1 MESKTLNPIT
11 DFINTLCNFV
21 VLNLVFLITCLPVI
35 TIGAALSSLY
45 YVTLKEARGEYGY
58 LIRTYLKEF
67 MGNLKKGTVAFAILF
82 LIGAALLFNI
92 VFWFQLGSIAGTL
105 LTGVFIAA
113 MIAWFL
119 IFTYTFPLIG
129 RFENTTKQ
137 TFKNAFGL
145 AMSNLKYTFAILFI
159 DAFVFFLCLYLPP
172 MKLFMVL
179 LGFAFVAYCQS
190 FIFKKI
196 FEPYEA
202 EAPVLEGT
210 EI

>member
-1 MESKTLNPIT
+1 
-11 DFINTLCNFV
+11 
-21 VLNLVFLITCLPVI
+21 
-35 TIGAALSSLY
+35 
-45 YVTLKEARGEYGY
+45 
-58 LIRTYLKEF
+58 
-67 MGNLKKGTVAFAILF
+67 
-82 LIGAALLFNI
+82 
-92 VFWFQLGSIAGTL
+92 
-105 LTGVFIAA
+105 
-113 MIAWFL
+113 
-119 IFTYTFPLIG
+119 
-129 RFENTTKQ
+129 
-137 TFKNAFGL
+137 
-145 AMSNLKYTFAILFI
+145 MSNLKYTFAILFI